1 MDDLWPIILMAVAG
15 LFVGGSYSMYKQDS
29 KKASV
34 VLGVLAAIA
43 LAGAILWW
51 WPSS

>member
-1 MDDLWPIILMAVAG
+1 MDDIWPIVLMGAAG
-15 LFVGGSYSMYKQDS
+15 LLVGGSFSMYKQDS
-29 KKASV
+29 KRAAI